1 MGGKRP
7 DQHNIDPAEAGASD
21 YKNLPQ
27 TGRGNS
33 NLDDTVELDR
43 QQVAENEAETRNAPA
58 PGRHPAPSQDANR
71 GQHADRIEEE
81 LNDEPG
87 AKDADSK
94 KENPLV

>member
-43 QQVAENEAETRNAPA
+43 QRLSQSEAETQQIPA
-58 PGRHPAPSQDANR
+58 PGRHPAPSKDANR
-71 GQHADRIEEE
+71 GMRADQSGAENGEA
-81 LNDEPG
+81 G

-94 KENPLV
+94 RENPLT